1 MPVFAKVA
9 DYHRGWLIGN
19 FDPSLLREKSFE
31 ICLASHSVD
40 EIAQAHYH
48 TDSTEINVV
57 LDGQLK
63 VGKRLLE
70 EGDIFIYERLEVS
83 DVTFLSDV
91 RLLVIRLP
99 SQPHDKVIV

>member
-1 MPVFAKVA
+1 MPLFAKVA

-19 FDPSLLREKSFE
+19 FDPSLFKEKSFE
-31 ICLASHSVD
+31 ICLATHSAD
-40 EIAQAHYH
+40 EMPQAHYH
-48 TDSTEINVV
+48 TASTEVNVV
-57 LDGQLK
+57 LDGQVK
-63 VGKRLLE
+63 VGKRLLR